1 MKENSNLIKNIIF
14 DWSGVISD
22 SIKIHYFIVN
32 NIFEKFGAKKIS
44 FEELRREWEQPYMHF
59 YNKYLPK
66 LTREEEK
73 IAYETFL
80 SKYPIPKLYPGVV
93 DLLRKF
99 KKKGVNM
106 IVMSSDP
113 AEKIFF
119 NIMKY
124 NLKGIFKEIYFE
136 IYDKTKVTSE
146 IIKQNQFNPRETIF
160 IGDTIHDIEAGKSA
174 KIKTAGV
181 TWGLHSKEKLCL
193 ANPDFIVHDLKEL
206 ESVIFKKSK
215 KH

>member
-1 MKENSNLIKNIIF
+1 
-14 DWSGVISD
+14 
-22 SIKIHYFIVN
+22 
-32 NIFEKFGAKKIS
+32 
-44 FEELRREWEQPYMHF
+44 MHF

-73 IAYETFL
+73 IAYKTFL

-124 NLKGIFKEIYFE
+124 NLKESLRKYILRFM
-136 IYDKTKVTSE
+136 
-146 IIKQNQFNPRETIF
+146 IKPKLQV
-160 IGDTIHDIEAGKSA
+160 KS
-174 KIKTAGV
+174 
-181 TWGLHSKEKLCL
+181 
-193 ANPDFIVHDLKEL
+193 
-206 ESVIFKKSK
+206 
-215 KH
+215 